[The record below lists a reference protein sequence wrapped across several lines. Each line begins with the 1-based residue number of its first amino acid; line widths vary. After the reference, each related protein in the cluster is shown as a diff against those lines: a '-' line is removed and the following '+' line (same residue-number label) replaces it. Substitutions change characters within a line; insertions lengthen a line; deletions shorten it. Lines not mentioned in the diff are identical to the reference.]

1 MNSFHSKKKLE
12 KLNITQP
19 MMSAYYGNQVSSQ
32 TQFNET
38 ESPDLPD
45 DFYSVTRPDYYIFDC
60 SFNGK
65 NCRNN
70 GSVRYWDRKVAIT
83 GNCVEFDPNTI
94 EHHINE
100 TDAKSS
106 YGYHKSLSLLIGYNR
121 TDWTAGWED
130 ALDGMVLYYNHIVD
144 PVPDPKQ
151 ALFLYE
157 GLTPIISIQQ
167 LRTKYIGTPYR

>member
-1 MNSFHSKKKLE
+1 MNSFHSKKKLA
-12 KLNITQP
+12 KLNITQS
-19 MMSAYYGNQVSSQ
+19 MMSAYYGNPVKSQ
-32 TQFNET
+32 SVNET
-38 ESPDLPD
+38 LPNDLPG
-45 DFYSVTRPDYYIFDC
+45 DFYSSTRPDYYIFDC
-60 SFNGK
+60 RFNGK

-70 GSVRYWDRKVAIT
+70 ASVKYWERKIAMT
-83 GNCVEFDPNTI
+83 GNCVEFDPNKI
-94 EHHINE
+94 EHHVNE
-100 TDAKSS
+100 NDAKSS

-130 ALDGMVLYYNHIVD
+130 ALDGMVLYYNHVVD

-167 LRTKYIGTPYR
+167 LRTKYIGKPY